1 MHWAVRGKPQPSDR
15 LYTPT
20 RGAVAHTTWHHDN
33 QAAALIYPS
42 PYTYPY
48 PYPYPYPCPY
58 PYP

>member
-42 PYTYPY
+42 PYTYTY
-48 PYPYPYPCPY
+48 P
-58 PYP
+58 